1 MIFSEASGGGQ
12 VCVQVLGDMF
22 TRSVPVM
29 VSFEDG
35 SAVGELS
42 LLIDEICLHLFCYM
56 KNILWCF
63 PFFFTLPSFFPLLG
77 MVMVSL
83 FF

>member
-1 MIFSEASGGGQ
+1 MHNFTLTFLRDSVEVNLTFDQSSVIFSEASGGGQ

-22 TRSVPVM
+22 ARSVPVM

-42 LLIDEICLHLFCYM
+42 LLIDAICLHLFC
-56 KNILWCF
+56 
-63 PFFFTLPSFFPLLG
+63 
-77 MVMVSL
+77 
-83 FF
+83 